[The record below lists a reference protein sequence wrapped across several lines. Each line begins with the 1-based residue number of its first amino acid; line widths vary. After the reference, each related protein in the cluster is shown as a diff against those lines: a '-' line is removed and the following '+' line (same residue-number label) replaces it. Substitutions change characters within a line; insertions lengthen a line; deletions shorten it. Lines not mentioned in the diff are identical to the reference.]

1 MLDVN
6 KIRLDFPLLERKING
21 KSIVYLDSAASSL
34 KPSQVIEAMDNY
46 YRQYG
51 VNIFRGIYKLS
62 QEATQE
68 YEKAREKV
76 AKFIGGKDSREVI
89 FVRNTTEAINL
100 VAYSWGR
107 VNIDDQS
114 EIVSTVMEHH
124 ANIVPWQELALE
136 TGATIKYLD
145 INDNGELEV
154 GNYEWVTEKTK
165 LVCLTFVS
173 NVLGTIN
180 PLKEIIRQIK
190 NINPHCLVLVDG
202 AQAVP
207 HMKVNVLDLGGDF
220 FAFSGH
226 KMLGPMGIG
235 VLWGKYSLLDKM
247 VPFQMGG
254 EMIKEVYL
262 EKTTFAE
269 PPLKFEAGT
278 PNVAGAI
285 GLAAAV
291 DYLEKLGREN
301 IRQHEIDL
309 TAYALSNLGN
319 LGYLDIYGPK
329 KAEDRGGVIAFNLK
343 GVHAHDLAQVLDEDN
358 VCVRS
363 GQHCAMPVHTRLG
376 IPASARASFYIYNT
390 KEEIDKL
397 IEGIEK
403 AKKIFKI

>member
-1 MLDVN
+1 MLDVL
-6 KIRLDFPLLERKING
+6 KIKQDFPLLKRQING
-21 KSIVYLDSAASSL
+21 QPIIYLDSAASSL
-34 KPSQVIEAMDNY
+34 KPNQVIEAMDNY

-62 QEATQE
+62 QEATTE

-76 AKFIGGKDSREVI
+76 ARFIGAQDNREII
-89 FVRNTTEAINL
+89 FVRNATEAINL

-107 VNIDDQS
+107 VNIDDKS

-136 TGATIKYLD
+136 TGAALKYLD
-145 INDNGELEV
+145 IDDNGKLEV
-154 GNYEWVTEKTK
+154 GNYEWVTKHTK

-173 NVLGTIN
+173 NVLGTVN
-180 PLKEIIRQIK
+180 PLKEIIKQIK
-190 NINPHCLVLVDG
+190 TINPGCLVLVDG

-207 HMKVNVLDLGGDF
+207 HMKVDVTDLGGDF

-262 EKTTFAE
+262 EKTTFAD

-285 GLAAAV
+285 GLGAAI
-291 DYLEKLGREN
+291 DYLESLGLKN
-301 IRQHEIDL
+301 IRQHEEEL
-309 TAYALSNLGN
+309 TSYALGRLGN
-319 LGYLDIYGPK
+319 LGNLDIYGPK
-329 KAEDRGGVIAFNLK
+329 DAQDKGGVIAFNLK
-343 GVHAHDLAQVLDEDN
+343 GVHAHDLAQILDEDN
-358 VCVRS
+358 ICVRS

-390 KEEIDKL
+390 KEDIDKL
-397 IEGIEK
+397 VEGIEK
-403 AKKIFKI
+403 AKKVFKI